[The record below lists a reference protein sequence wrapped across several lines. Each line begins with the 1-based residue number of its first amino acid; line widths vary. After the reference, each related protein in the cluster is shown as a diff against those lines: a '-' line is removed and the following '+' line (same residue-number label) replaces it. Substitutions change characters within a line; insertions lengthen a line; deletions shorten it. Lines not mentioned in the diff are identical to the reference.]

1 MSKSSIS
8 DSLSLLM
15 YEPYVPPCLL
25 GESELCTLL
34 LRPERLR
41 KATAL
46 LIRSLPLLSER
57 DGVGGTI
64 LAGLLSAPES
74 EDIKR
79 VWTSAEMD
87 VRARGREPCSLRE
100 ESGSRQK
107 SGGAEFLLLCFLR
120 VVSVSSTLKVALGS
134 ALMPRSPKQAPG
146 CAGEAVLLQLRCFLC
161 VPDRKSGAP
170 GVI

>member
-1 MSKSSIS
+1 MYISIIHDTHFSLSLCSSFLMSKSSIS
-8 DSLSLLM
+8 ESLSLLM
-15 YEPYVPPCLL
+15 YEAQVPPCLL

-46 LIRSLPLLSER
+46 LMRSLPLLSER

-74 EDIKR
+74 EDMKR
-79 VWTSAEMD
+79 AWTSAETD
-87 VRARGREPCSLRE
+87 VRACGREPCSLRE
-100 ESGSRQK
+100 DRGSRQK

-120 VVSVSSTLKVALGS
+120 VASSSSALKGVLGS
-134 ALMPRSPKQAPG
+134 A
-146 CAGEAVLLQLRCFLC
+146 
-161 VPDRKSGAP
+161 
-170 GVI
+170 

>member
-1 MSKSSIS
+1 
-8 DSLSLLM
+8 M

-46 LIRSLPLLSER
+46 LMRSLPLLSER

-74 EDIKR
+74 EDMKR
-79 VWTSAEMD
+79 AWTSAEMD
-87 VRARGREPCSLRE
+87 VRTRGRVLGSLRE
-100 ESGSRQK
+100 DRGSRQK
-107 SGGAEFLLLCFLR
+107 SGGAEFLLLCLLL
-120 VVSVSSTLKVALGS
+120 VALLSAALKVEFGS
-134 ALMPRSPKQAPG
+134 G
-146 CAGEAVLLQLRCFLC
+146 
-161 VPDRKSGAP
+161 
-170 GVI
+170 